1 MSAPSLAAHHHN
13 EDTTLP
19 TGAHNISCVLHG
31 IDDVRFEDLP
41 VPTEC
46 GEDDAIVSPRKITL
60 CQSDCHYIK
69 HGRIGDF
76 IVEEPMVL
84 GHETAAVVVQVG
96 SRVTNI
102 KPGDRVAL
110 EPGRSCRVCS
120 DCKDGHYNRCAKM
133 IFAATPPHSGKST
146 ISFVWSRSRCAEG
159 GWGAQG
165 GTLTAYYTLPADLC
179 YPLPDNMSLEE
190 GALLEPLSV
199 GVHAVHKVAQ
209 MKHAA
214 NVVVWGAGPVGL
226 LTCAVAKGL
235 GARKVIA
242 VDIQEARLKFAKEQG
257 LVDDYYL
264 PPKPLDG
271 EAKADYPRRS
281 AKEFCERFGF
291 EERGPRG
298 VDLVLDCSG
307 AEVCIQTGIFVL
319 KHGGTLVQVGMGKP
333 DITLDMPTII
343 TRELTIKGSFRYG
356 PGVYQLAMDLVARGA
371 VNLKSLISHRYSF
384 RDALKAFEANHTGM
398 GEDGRPLIK
407 AVIDGPAIDEKLE

>member
-1 MSAPSLAAHHHN
+1 MSAPSLAAPVHN
-13 EDTTLP
+13 EDTALP

-31 IDDVRFEDLP
+31 IDDVRFEDRP

-46 GEDDAIVSPRKITL
+46 GEDDAIVSPAKISV
-60 CQSDCHYIK
+60 CGSDTHYIK

-76 IVEEPMVL
+76 IVEKPMVL

-102 KPGDRVAL
+102 KAGDRVAL

-120 DCKDGHYNRCAKM
+120 DCKAGFYNRCASM
-133 IFAATPPHSGKST
+133 AFAATPPYD
-146 ISFVWSRSRCAEG
+146 
-159 GWGAQG
+159 
-165 GTLTAYYTLPADLC
+165 GTLAAYYTLPADLC
-179 YPLPDNMSLEE
+179 YPLPSNMSLEE
-190 GALLEPLSV
+190 GALLEPMSV

-209 MKHAA
+209 MKSAA
-214 NVVVWGAGPVGL
+214 NVVVFGAGPVGL

-242 VDIQEARLKFAKEQG
+242 VDIQEARLAFAKEQG

-264 PPKPLDG
+264 PPKPQDG
-271 EAKADYPRRS
+271 EAKADYPRRN
-281 AKEFCERFGF
+281 AKELCERFGF

-307 AEVCIQTGIFVL
+307 AEVCIQTGVFVL

-333 DITLDMPTII
+333 DITLDMHTII
-343 TRELTIKGSFRYG
+343 TRELTLKGSFRYG
-356 PGVYQLAMDLVARGA
+356 PGVYELAMDLVARGA
-371 VNLKSLISHRYSF
+371 VNLKSLISHRYAF
-384 RDALKAFEANHTGM
+384 RDALKAFEANHTGIA
-398 GEDGRPLIK
+398 EDGRPLIK
-407 AVIDGPAIDEKLE
+407 AVIDGPRVDEKLE